1 MRVIVLRKQQEIET
15 DMGGVLEQVP
25 EEVRRQVEE
34 ALEEKK
40 EVFDRIGDIFA
51 EITRLRVNI
60 ENTLTE
66 TNRTII
72 ENFRQLKVEDLQRV
86 QDSLEQVRDA
96 LQEAASAVE
105 NLGINLRKGGTNT
118 MRVVILRKQEMGE
131 LPTENEEEMRR
142 QLVEQVRQLLREL
155 ETNVEGMSIDEIKAL
170 LQQLGAGQQSLRKG
184 EVAIITES
192 DLEDLEGLVQAV
204 EELKENFPPLDRNE
218 AKNLLKVVR
227 KAMEKLTAIERSLE
241 EGIVELRKQMEE
253 FYDTEELGDTE
264 EKLYSPDD
272 IIKREKEKIRPI
284 EGLVFSLKEE
294 MASLKRALD
303 DIEDNADLLAIPGE
317 RDVFIEEGWF
327 HKKVR
332 AIRSHVLE
340 IAEMGMELVRRLAE
354 LGGVEIKEP
363 WKR

>member
-1 MRVIVLRKQQEIET
+1 
-15 DMGGVLEQVP
+15 
-25 EEVRRQVEE
+25 
-34 ALEEKK
+34 
-40 EVFDRIGDIFA
+40 
-51 EITRLRVNI
+51 
-60 ENTLTE
+60 
-66 TNRTII
+66 
-72 ENFRQLKVEDLQRV
+72 
-86 QDSLEQVRDA
+86 
-96 LQEAASAVE
+96 
-105 NLGINLRKGGTNT
+105 

-170 LQQLGAGQQSLRKG
+170 LQQLGAGQRSLRKG

-218 AKNLLKVVR
+218 AKRLLKVVR

-272 IIKREKEKIRPI
+272 IIEREKEKIRPI

-294 MASLKRALD
+294 MASLRRALN
-303 DIEDNADLLAIPGE
+303 DIEKNADLLAIPGE

-327 HKKVR
+327 HEKVR
-332 AIRSHVLE
+332 AIRSHILE